1 MTSQP
6 SVPSSETVLKVL
18 VFTDIVGSTDMKQ
31 RLGDAAGA
39 SAISEHD
46 AFFRTTLHTFN
57 GHEEVH
63 TGDGFFA
70 TFDRPSEAAKFAVA
84 FQLGLSTLDLPE
96 PMETRIGIHMG
107 EIVQVTGE
115 TREGPQTKLSGLAV
129 DIASRVMRMAQGKQ
143 ILLTRGVFDASR
155 QLDHDRIND
164 LNLLWLAHGAYF
176 LKGIDER
183 VDIFELGIPN
193 FSPLAR
199 PEDSEK
205 ARSATRA
212 GDEITLGWR
221 PAVGLEIP
229 KRENWV
235 LEKNLGE
242 GGFGEVWLTK
252 HKKQNDRRVF
262 KFCFDADRL
271 RSLKREVT
279 VFRLI
284 KETLGNRNDI
294 GRIFDW
300 NFEEPP
306 FFIEAEFTDGG
317 DLKDWAEKQG

>member
-6 SVPSSETVLKVL
+6 PTPSSETVLKVL

-39 SAISEHD
+39 AAIAEHD
-46 AFFRTTLHTFN
+46 AFFRTTLHHFN

-183 VDIFELGIPN
+183 V
-193 FSPLAR
+193 
-199 PEDSEK
+199 
-205 ARSATRA
+205 
-212 GDEITLGWR
+212 
-221 PAVGLEIP
+221 
-229 KRENWV
+229 
-235 LEKNLGE
+235 
-242 GGFGEVWLTK
+242 
-252 HKKQNDRRVF
+252 
-262 KFCFDADRL
+262 
-271 RSLKREVT
+271 
-279 VFRLI
+279 
-284 KETLGNRNDI
+284 
-294 GRIFDW
+294 
-300 NFEEPP
+300 
-306 FFIEAEFTDGG
+306 
-317 DLKDWAEKQG
+317 